1 MAYKGLG
8 RGLDALLADN
18 NTKESGGVT
27 VVRISEIEPNLK
39 QVRKQFD
46 PESLAE
52 LASSIKEHGLI
63 QPIVVRKSVNGFYEI
78 VAGERRWRA
87 SKLAGLTE
95 VPVIVKELDNEA
107 ASLIAMVENLQRED
121 LNPVEEAAGYR
132 SLMDNFGMTQEEAAS
147 KVGRSRSA
155 VANIMRLLT
164 LPEGVL
170 SLVRQGDLS
179 GGHARTLIPLSDIM
193 TADELTAIAESVTAD
208 ELSVRET
215 EKLVKKLLE
224 NKENVEKPSKVKDV
238 YYKQL
243 ESKASS
249 VLGRRMAIKVSPT
262 GKGKITLAYSSPEDL
277 ENLLISLCGKNFFDK
292 AGE

>member
-18 NTKESGGVT
+18 SKESGGVT
-27 VVRISEIEPNLK
+27 MLRISEIEPNLK

-46 PESLAE
+46 PEALAE

-63 QPIVVRKSVNGFYEI
+63 QPIVVRKSANGFYEI

-87 SKLAGLTE
+87 SKLACLTE

-132 SLMDNFGMTQEEAAS
+132 NLMDTYGFTQEEAAS
-147 KVGRSRSA
+147 KVGKSRSA
-155 VANIMRLLT
+155 VANIMRLLS

-179 GGHARTLIPLSDIM
+179 GGHARTLIPLSEIM
-193 TADELTAIAESVTAD
+193 TDDELTAVAEGVAAD
-208 ELSVRET
+208 EISVRET

-224 NKENVEKPSKVKDV
+224 NKEPDEKPSKVKDV

-243 ESKASS
+243 ENKASS